1 MSYQLLDDNGK
12 KIQFSKI
19 TSAQLTSLSTHLN
32 ATGVEGEPLYA
43 TDTKE
48 LYIHDGTKY
57 IPLITNAT
65 PSSAS
70 DSGVKGQIAWDSNYI
85 YICSATDTWLRVAI
99 ATW

>member
-1 MSYQLLDDNGK
+1 M
-12 KIQFSKI
+12 
-19 TSAQLTSLSTHLN
+19 SLSPDYNSIQLRRGN
-32 ATGVEGEPLYA
+32 QFDIVDNEGAEGEPLYT

-70 DSGVKGQIAWDSNYI
+70 DTGVKGQIAWDSNYI
-85 YICSATDTWLRVAI
+85 YICTATDTWKRVAI